1 MARPPGDLRSR
12 HRGLRRADGH
22 RAGREARRATY
33 RALEDAFAAAQ
44 VEPGERHIEDRGDGV
59 LVLVSGSISKTT
71 LLDRFPAHL
80 ADRLDD

>member
-1 MARPPGDLRSR
+1 M
-12 HRGLRRADGH
+12 
-22 RAGREARRATY
+22 
-33 RALEDAFAAAQ
+33 
-44 VEPGERHIEDRGDGV
+44 EPGERHIEDRGDGV